1 MTAIFCKTIQ
11 VFMPFSRLHNSIYT
25 VPYVNSG
32 TDKRN
37 CSVFQWWLYHFLSG
51 ILAVFL
57 CLFRKKYVISANT
70 VIVNRQFSLH
80 QLPPLHKFFIPRT
93 ISIRWRIFWWCA
105 NSFLEKISYLCH
117 YVTSP
122 ITSPQIIHILHKG
135 FTV

>member
-80 QLPPLHKFFIPRT
+80 QLPPLHKMGGSVCDSVT
-93 ISIRWRIFWWCA
+93 D
-105 NSFLEKISYLCH
+105 NQYSFLFRELYL
-117 YVTSP
+117 YFGEYFGGVL
-122 ITSPQIIHILHKG
+122 ILFSKR
-135 FTV
+135 